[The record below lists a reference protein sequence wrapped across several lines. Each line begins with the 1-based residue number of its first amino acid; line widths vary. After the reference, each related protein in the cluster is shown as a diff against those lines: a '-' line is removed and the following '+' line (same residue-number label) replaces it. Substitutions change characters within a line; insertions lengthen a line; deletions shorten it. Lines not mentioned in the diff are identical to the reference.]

1 MGSSRGFSSPAG
13 RSNQE
18 LTSQEQARRDWINE
32 QRGVDSSNKQTPTR
46 MAGSG
51 LPGIIGLMTRG
62 NLGNRDTPYRRSKE
76 TRDWIDQQRGV
87 EYEKRDDKKAML
99 RDVFGIRSIED
110 RQRYQDR
117 NAWIDEQIRKGR
129 EEEEEKANQFSP
141 LTQQERRDTLSE
153 ENFKLKDMWD

>member
-1 MGSSRGFSSPAG
+1 MLHIFIVVTILPLQLSNLKKLQSIWNRCCSRATGAIF
-13 RSNQE
+13 
-18 LTSQEQARRDWINE
+18 LKSQEVLSEPFRD
-32 QRGVDSSNKQTPTR
+32 
-46 MAGSG
+46 
-51 LPGIIGLMTRG
+51 
-62 NLGNRDTPYRRSKE
+62 KE

-87 EYEKRDDKKAML
+87 EYAKRDDKKAML

-141 LTQQERRDTLSE
+141 LTQQERRSTLSD
-153 ENFKLKDMWD
+153 ENFKLRDIWDDA